1 MIEFHK
7 TTEEEKY
14 ATLSV
19 WPALVVNAAVSFAVP
34 NLIYFAVYGRAPLF
48 RESVSQLKRVL
59 LKRSGRA

>member
-1 MIEFHK
+1 LIEFHK

-34 NLIYFAVYGRAPLF
+34 NLIYFAVYGRAPCLGKAF
-48 RESVSQLKRVL
+48 PS
-59 LKRSGRA
+59 